1 MTFRA
6 SIPSPS
12 VHAFQLG
19 PITIHFYALCI
30 ITGIIA
36 AVWLTSRRLTRR
48 GGPPGFIIDLAL
60 WAVPFGILGGRL
72 YHVATHPTDYFYA
85 GADLWR
91 ILYVWEGGLAIFGAM
106 IFGSVG
112 AFIACRRAGIRFLSF
127 ADALAPGM
135 LIAQSLGRLGNYF
148 NQELYGAPTT
158 LPWGLQIDPMMSP
171 AFPPGLPADTLFQPL
186 FLYEILWNLLGV
198 AVILVVERR
207 IALRWGTGLGAYFI
221 WYGVG
226 RAWLESL
233 RLDPTEF
240 LLLGL
245 KINLVTAMVIAL
257 LGVLLVAVQVQRHP
271 EPEASVYL
279 PGREPVAPVPDK
291 LDAERI
297 VPDVGADGVTLI
309 LRTEARAPRTAPR
322 AAAGEQ

>member
-1 MTFRA
+1 MSLHA

-12 VHAFQLG
+12 IDSFQLG
-19 PITIHFYALCI
+19 PFTIHFYALCI
-30 ITGIIA
+30 LTGIVA
-36 AVWLTSRRLTRR
+36 AVWLTSRRLTKR
-48 GGPPGFIIDLAL
+48 GGPPGFVLDVAL

-72 YHVATHPTDYFYA
+72 YHVVTHPTDYFYA

-91 ILYVWEGGLAIFGAM
+91 IFFIWEGGLAIFGAM

-135 LIAQSLGRLGNYF
+135 LLAQSFGRLGNYF

-158 LPWGLQIDPMMSP
+158 LPWGLRIDPMMSP

-198 AVILVVERR
+198 ALILLVERR
-207 IALRWGTGLGAYFI
+207 ITLRWGKAIGLYFI

-240 LLLGL
+240 LLFGL
-245 KINLVTAMVIAL
+245 KINMVTAMLIAL
-257 LGVLLVAVQVQRHP
+257 LGVAIIAAQAQRNP
-271 EPEASVYL
+271 ELETSVYL
-279 PGREPVAPVPDK
+279 PGREPADHTPDATLADPVASPTV
-291 LDAERI
+291 EVSSGGRNS
-297 VPDVGADGVTLI
+297 
-309 LRTEARAPRTAPR
+309 
-322 AAAGEQ
+322 